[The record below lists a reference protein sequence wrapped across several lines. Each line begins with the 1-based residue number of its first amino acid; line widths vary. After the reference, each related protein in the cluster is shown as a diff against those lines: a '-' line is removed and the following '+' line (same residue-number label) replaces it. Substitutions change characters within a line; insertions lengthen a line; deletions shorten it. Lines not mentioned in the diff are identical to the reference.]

1 MVYRPEDRPRRR
13 HTESQPSKEQL
24 AALKGRSPDVERRL
38 DETRIVRARISS
50 DIRSLLIRR
59 NEAAAMA
66 LADRVPARAIAE
78 VTGMKAIDVKRVA
91 GSMMQVEFTGTPAG
105 VHLERLAA
113 ISAKLTEAIDER
125 ERAERRLLSDAQ
137 DALQSGACDVFRVA
151 AVTNMT
157 AERVRELIRNP

>member
-1 MVYRPEDRPRRR
+1 MVYRPEERLRRR
-13 HTESQPSKEQL
+13 QAQTQPSSAQL
-24 AALKGRSPDVERRL
+24 AAGRRRRPDVERRL
-38 DETRIVRARISS
+38 DETRTLRARISS

-59 NEAAAMA
+59 NEAAAVA
-66 LADRVPARAIAE
+66 LADRVPARAIAK

-91 GSMMQVEFTGTPAG
+91 GSMMHVEFTGTPAD

-113 ISAKLTEAIDER
+113 ITAKLAEAVDER
-125 ERAERRLLSDAQ
+125 ERAERQLLSDAQ

-157 AERVRELIRNP
+157 AERVRELIRKP